1 MGLLN
6 YLTKKITIKS
16 TPFNELK
23 SGDKITVFVVII
35 SFLVLTGLIF
45 YFIINQK

>member
-1 MGLLN
+1 MGFLN

-23 SGDKITVFVVII
+23 LGDKITVFVVII

>member
-1 MGLLN
+1 MGFLN

-45 YFIINQK
+45 YFVINQK

>member
-1 MGLLN
+1 MGFLN

-23 SGDKITVFVVII
+23 TGDKITVFIVII
-35 SFLVLTGLIF
+35 SFIALTSLIF
-45 YFIINQK
+45 YFIINKK